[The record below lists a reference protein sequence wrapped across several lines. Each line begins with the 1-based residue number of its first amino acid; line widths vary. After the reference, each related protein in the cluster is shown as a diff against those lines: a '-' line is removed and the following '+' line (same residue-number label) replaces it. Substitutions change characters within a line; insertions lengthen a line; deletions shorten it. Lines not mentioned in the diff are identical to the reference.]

1 MTKQQFDKA
10 VALATS
16 QEDLSAHDDNVLHGC
31 GLPDFRPVTV
41 TLAACARFIR
51 WHCVC
56 LNGTVDSEALNDMR
70 AISRKRWLV
79 AG

>member
-16 QEDLSAHDDNVLHGC
+16 EVDLSHADDTILHGC
-31 GLPDFRPVTV
+31 GLPEFRPVTC
-41 TLAACARFIR
+41 TLEAAARFIR

-56 LNGTVDSEALNDMR
+56 LNGTTDSEALNEMR
-70 AISRKRWLV
+70 NISRKRWLV